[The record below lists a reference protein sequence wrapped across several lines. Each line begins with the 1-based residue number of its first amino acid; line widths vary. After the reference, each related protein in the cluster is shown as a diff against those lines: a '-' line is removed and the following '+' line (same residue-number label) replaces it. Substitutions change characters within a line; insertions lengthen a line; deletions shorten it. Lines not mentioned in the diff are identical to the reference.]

1 MFGEEQMRCQK
12 YSKDF
17 PEARYEFP
25 GSREQSFKV
34 WSWVKTWN
42 ILKDSWRMA
51 QSFSDSKLTCTFKFT
66 INSVILEESTI
77 LHHTGKKFVIVVA
90 ASAALFMIMRNL
102 LAHWLK
108 NINKD

>member
-17 PEARYEFP
+17 PETRYELP

-34 WSWVKTWN
+34 WSWVKLWN

-51 QSFSDSKLTCTFKFT
+51 QSFSNPNLKCTFKFT
-66 INSVILEESTI
+66 TI
-77 LHHTGKKFVIVVA
+77 LHHTGKEFIIVVA
-90 ASAALFMIMRNL
+90 ASAYDNAQK
-102 LAHWLK
+102 WSK
-108 NINKD
+108 